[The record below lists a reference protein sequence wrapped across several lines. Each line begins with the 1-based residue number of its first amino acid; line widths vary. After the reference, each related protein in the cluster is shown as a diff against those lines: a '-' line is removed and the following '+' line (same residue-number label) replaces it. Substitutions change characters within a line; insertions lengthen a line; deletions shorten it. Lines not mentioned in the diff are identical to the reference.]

1 MSIERNLKT
10 SCSYLYRNSMPRII
24 KRTFTIVRS
33 ILSDE
38 RLVSYGL
45 LLLVLHITGMLVLY
59 RIFADFDIVTHFL
72 FGFVIS
78 EYVSKGACNIGLHET
93 LADKLH
99 GNKWFTTSPHHVD
112 LLIRVLGFLLIGGLF
127 WESAEFFLGPFFR
140 RPPDPFFTL
149 PINPHNIDGLIDV
162 TVGMLGTLV
171 AWYKWRR

>member
-1 MSIERNLKT
+1 
-10 SCSYLYRNSMPRII
+10 MPRII
-24 KRTFTIVRS
+24 ERTLAFVRS

-45 LLLVLHITGMLVLY
+45 LLLALHITGMLVLY
-59 RIFADFDIVTHFL
+59 RIFREFDIVTHSL
-72 FGFVIS
+72 FGFTIS
-78 EYVSKGACNIGLHET
+78 ECVSKGARDTGLHET
-93 LADKLH
+93 LTDKLH
-99 GNKWFTTSPHHVD
+99 GNKWFTTSPHRVD

-127 WESAEFFLGPFFR
+127 WESAEFFLGPLFG

-149 PINPHNIDGLIDV
+149 PINLRNIDGLMDV